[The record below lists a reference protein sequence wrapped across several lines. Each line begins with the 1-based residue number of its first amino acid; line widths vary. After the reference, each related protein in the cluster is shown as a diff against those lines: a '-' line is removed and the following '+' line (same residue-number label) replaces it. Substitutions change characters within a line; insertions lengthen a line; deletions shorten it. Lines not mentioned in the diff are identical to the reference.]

1 MPGAGAVH
9 RIATI
14 FKSEHRDHD
23 FLAVDGSVLP
33 PRRRLIGF
41 VLDSFHMAHSRAVDQ

>member
-1 MPGAGAVH
+1 
-9 RIATI
+9 
-14 FKSEHRDHD
+14 
-23 FLAVDGSVLP
+23 VLP